1 LTSAN
6 RLTALAKNM
15 FWRLN
20 TALVVGGHILH
31 IFYQVTTQLQYIEDS
46 ELVVDGSHNR

>member
-20 TALVVGGHILH
+20 TALVVGGHI
-31 IFYQVTTQLQYIEDS
+31 YNS
-46 ELVVDGSHNR
+46 S